1 MVTVGLVGDDPD
13 LTGLLAAALSAEV
26 SVTEGTPQSSCDV
39 IVVHA
44 PSDPT
49 SRVRELADLAPLM
62 VLGPDCEEA
71 LLAAVDA
78 GATSYLPDSAPLA
91 EISQAVQAT
100 AKGVAVVP
108 PLMLGALLRR
118 EIRRRRRLAAAQE
131 ALDTLTT
138 REREVLAH
146 VARGSNRREIAEVL
160 FISPDTVRTHLQ
172 RIMAKLDVH
181 SAAELAALAAS
192 LGLSQEEP

>member
-1 MVTVGLVGDDPD
+1 MRTRRPLR
-13 LTGLLAAALSAEV
+13 GLLLAL
-26 SVTEGTPQSSCDV
+26 
-39 IVVHA
+39 I
-44 PSDPT
+44 
-49 SRVRELADLAPLM
+49 
-62 VLGPDCEEA
+62 
-71 LLAAVDA
+71 AV
-78 GATSYLPDSAPLA
+78 PLA
-91 EISQAVQAT
+91 WLALRAFERAT
-100 AKGVAVVP
+100 YHQYT
-108 PLMLGALLRR
+108 
-118 EIRRRRRLAAAQE
+118 AQE

-181 SAAELAALAAS
+181 SAAELAALAAG

>member
-1 MVTVGLVGDDPD
+1 MVKVGLVGDDTD
-13 LTGLLAAALSAEV
+13 QTALLAAALSAEV
-26 SVTEGTPQSSCDV
+26 SVAEGTPPPDCDV

-44 PSDPT
+44 SADPT
-49 SRVRELADLAPLM
+49 RRVGELAALAPVM
-62 VLGPDCEEA
+62 VLGPDCEES

-91 EISQAVQAT
+91 EIAQAVQAT

-118 EIRRRRRLAAAQE
+118 EIERRRRLGAAQE
-131 ALDTLTT
+131 ALDTLTP

-146 VARGSNRREIAEVL
+146 AARGANRREIAETL
-160 FISPDTVRTHLQ
+160 YISPDTVRTHLQ

-181 SAAELAALAAS
+181 SAAELAALATG
-192 LGLSQEEP
+192 LGLEEP